1 MRSRLFY
8 SLSRI
13 LLAGCVLGVGASL
26 VYGQNSSALP
36 AAPKEQSPSRVDVF
50 TGYSYAAP
58 KATVSTPLGNGVYFD
73 QRPSDVT
80 AGAIANGAYY
90 FNRHVGGQLEYANH
104 SQGGNDGFQ
113 TLMAGIIFRFPFEAD
128 NIEPFVHGLVGST
141 RFGGPNNDYPGAN
154 PGTYHVYV
162 WGPAVEVGGGLDY
175 GLPWFN
181 HHLSLRLFQ
190 VDYEYLHANWG
201 PQNYSGG
208 RMNANTVQASTGLV
222 FHFGSLVPPPPV
234 EYSCSASPDS
244 VYPGEPVT
252 ITGTATNLNPKKQA
266 VYSWSGEGASGSSST
281 TGRQPTPLLR

>member
-104 SQGGNDGFQ
+104 SQGGNDG
-113 TLMAGIIFRFPFEAD
+113 
-128 NIEPFVHGLVGST
+128 
-141 RFGGPNNDYPGAN
+141 
-154 PGTYHVYV
+154 
-162 WGPAVEVGGGLDY
+162 
-175 GLPWFN
+175 
-181 HHLSLRLFQ
+181 
-190 VDYEYLHANWG
+190 
-201 PQNYSGG
+201 
-208 RMNANTVQASTGLV
+208 
-222 FHFGSLVPPPPV
+222 
-234 EYSCSASPDS
+234 
-244 VYPGEPVT
+244 
-252 ITGTATNLNPKKQA
+252 
-266 VYSWSGEGASGSSST
+266 
-281 TGRQPTPLLR
+281 